1 MKKSQ
6 LRNIIRESIKELM
19 TEHNVGDT
27 MLHFNAPLGT
37 LPQHPAC
44 HGSVSFEICEV
55 EPGATYASQY
65 PVGSIMHISVGSNN
79 GDSCF
84 RCDNQTCDNMIGV
97 VFDLGTI
104 QSAGPAAGVYN
115 GKKGKLVNVNHPLNS
130 HYAWNFCQG
139 TCGNG
144 NFGGPCPYPGCTDST
159 ASNYAYFANVD
170 DGSCIAVIYGCTD
183 PSAFNYDA
191 AADIDDGNCDYGW
204 RCGMLPSGGAVAEQV
219 SMPTGCMPGTSTD
232 IGVFSNEGQCLS
244 QNTNIPNGCGGT
256 DMGALVKPL
265 DVEPKSADIKRVD
278 PEVTDPQMKRMN
290 TLAFK
295 GKR

>member
-6 LRNIIRESIKELM
+6 LIKIIRESIKGLM
-19 TEHNVGDT
+19 TEQFTPCSPAEIDAAFNTPPWTPLSQQCHTWLPCGSNQNQPFVAMHPYSGATWNAFGIVGPMGPNEIYVNMGSPQVGQVVKLGNMAQHHWKYLGIQNNQNYIGYNNWFHNKSPRG
-27 MLHFNAPLGT
+27 
-37 LPQHPAC
+37 PQHIFPDCSTA
-44 HGSVSFEICEV
+44 IN
-55 EPGATYASQY
+55 A
-65 PVGSIMHISVGSNN
+65 
-79 GDSCF
+79 
-84 RCDNQTCDNMIGV
+84 
-97 VFDLGTI
+97 
-104 QSAGPAAGVYN
+104 VY
-115 GKKGKLVNVNHPLNS
+115 
-130 HYAWNFCQG
+130 
-139 TCGNG
+139 
-144 NFGGPCPYPGCTDST
+144 GCTDSQ
-159 ASNYAYFANVD
+159 
-170 DGSCIAVIYGCTD
+170 
-183 PSAFNYDA
+183 AFNFDPNA
-191 AADIDDGNCDYGW
+191 TQDDGNCDYGW